1 MAYQM
6 KKPLY
11 ISKNAIPSY
20 HIIKICQ
27 NMTNIL
33 KSVPP
38 PLPPPKQCYI
48 FLDYL
53 WKLKN
58 VHSGYQKINIVWV
71 GEGEGGLQIYKFILQ
86 FDLCLLKFCPR
97 LYIKTN
103 LYRLYVSQFRPWHGH
118 IAEKRIIFQ
127 IIIPISLGPNV
138 YGVFPL

>member
-1 MAYQM
+1 MASQM

-11 ISKNAIPSY
+11 ISKNAISC
-20 HIIKICQ
+20 HQ
-27 NMTNIL
+27 NMS
-33 KSVPP
+33 KYDQYPKVCPP
-38 PLPPPKQCYI
+38 SPSPTQTMLYFSGLLVETEGCPLWIPKNQHC
-48 FLDYL
+48 L
-53 WKLKN
+53 
-58 VHSGYQKINIVWV
+58 G
-71 GEGEGGLQIYKFILQ
+71 GGREGEGGLQIYKFILQ

>member
-1 MAYQM
+1 M

-27 NMTNIL
+27 NMSNII
-33 KSVPP
+33 KSIP
-38 PLPPPKQCYI
+38 PLPFPHPNNVI
-48 FLDYL
+48 FF
-53 WKLKN
+53 WITCGN
-58 VHSGYQKINIVWV
+58 WRMSTGYQKINIVWV